1 MHASVGAYIGLFEIF
16 GGGGP
21 VSTPNEA
28 NTARK
33 ALLLPWGFFIIVTLA
48 TYTANL
54 AAVLSRQTLDIPFRN
69 IQECVDGRCNFCSSY
84 HAIN

>member
-54 AAVLSRQTLDIPFRN
+54 AAVLSCIRDAGYPV
-69 IQECVDGRCNFCSSY
+69 QEHPGMCGWPVQLL
-84 HAIN
+84 